1 MEPVWYFAYGSNMQT
16 ATFGGRRGITP
27 VSAHTARAP
36 GWRLVLDKP
45 PLLGPAP
52 GFANLVPDAGAAV
65 FGVVYEISADDM
77 AHVELTE
84 GVAIDNYR
92 RTKIDVVPL
101 AAVPAPSRAF
111 TLVSDKRTPD
121 LRPSARYM
129 ALLIDGAEEH
139 GLPDEWITMLR
150 AVPTVAESAEA
161 AAARALLDDA
171 LDKVR
176 RARSGTT

>member
-52 GFANLVPDAGAAV
+52 GFANLVPDAGAEV

-92 RTKIDVVPL
+92 RVEIDVVAL
-101 AAVPAPSRAF
+101 AAGPAALRAL
-111 TLVSDKRTPD
+111 TLVSDKRAPG

-139 GLPDEWITMLR
+139 GLPDEWIALLR
-150 AVPTVAESAEA
+150 SLPTAAESFEA

-171 LDKVR
+171 LAKVR
-176 RARSGTT
+176 RAKVDTR